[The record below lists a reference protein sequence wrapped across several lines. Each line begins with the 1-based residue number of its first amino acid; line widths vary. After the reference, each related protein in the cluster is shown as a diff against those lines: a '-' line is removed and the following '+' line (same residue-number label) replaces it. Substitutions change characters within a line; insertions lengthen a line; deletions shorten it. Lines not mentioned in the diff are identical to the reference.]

1 MWRGIDVIP
10 QSGYEVK
17 EEYAAYDATRK
28 FNVDIPIVPENESCI
43 AGEIMKG
50 IKKPFECPNFGT
62 TCKPENP
69 LGAPMVSSEGACA
82 AYYHF
87 SGMLESIE

>member
-1 MWRGIDVIP
+1 M
-10 QSGYEVK
+10 SGYEVK
-17 EEYAAYDATRK
+17 EKYAAYDAKRK
-28 FNVDIPIVPENESCI
+28 FKVDIPEAEENPECI

-50 IKKPFECPNFGT
+50 IKKPTDCSNFGT
-62 TCKPENP
+62 QCTPSTP

-87 SGMLESIE
+87 SGIAEQEQTATS